1 MRGNDLYYNYDKKL
15 GEIGMNQEFDK
26 YYATYNGMLQ
36 IVRKKWLHGINYSF
50 QSGRMTH
57 YYRESLN
64 EETVKRVYVMF
75 CKHLFE
81 NKEYNQHAHLGE
93 SK

>member
-1 MRGNDLYYNYDKKL
+1 MRKDKEFEKYHKLYSD
-15 GEIGMNQEFDK
+15 
-26 YYATYNGMLQ
+26 MLQ

-64 EETVKRVYVMF
+64 EETVKLVYVMF

-81 NKEYNQHAHLGE
+81 NKE
-93 SK
+93 